1 MSPQASSVT
10 RYPTQVKLAGSHHVL
25 ADLWPP
31 SNLPTSSLSQH
42 EAGLSS
48 QPLSAN
54 PQRLLPAGP
63 HALHKDLWPDC
74 RSAGMELLV
83 LSERWRR

>member
-1 MSPQASSVT
+1 MSPWAPSVA
-10 RYPTQVKLAGSHHVL
+10 RYPTQVKLAWSHHVF

-31 SNLPTSSLSQH
+31 SNLPTSSSSQR
-42 EAGLSS
+42 EAGVSS

-74 RSAGMELLV
+74 RSAGMESLV
-83 LSERWRR
+83 LLERWRR